1 MIGYIFMSNTPI
13 LVKSLKGIGD
23 RIEDM
28 KGHSLLNC
36 SITSPS
42 PVRCTDVC
50 VFAQ

>member
-1 MIGYIFMSNTPI
+1 MSNTSI
-13 LVKSLKGIGD
+13 LVKSLKGIRD

-28 KGHSLLNC
+28 KGHSTPNC
-36 SITSPS
+36 SITSPL